1 MVFQDFLEKSA
12 FAILSS
18 TVAYDL
24 LVLNSPHLMREEAQI
39 NESFPELFG
48 FSSLSVW
55 NFALCAIEKLYMMMT
70 S

>member
-12 FAILSS
+12 FAVLSS

-24 LVLNSPHLMREEAQI
+24 LVLNSPHLMRKEAQI
-39 NESFPELFG
+39 NYSFPELFG
-48 FSSLSVW
+48 FGSLSVW
-55 NFALCAIEKLYMMMT
+55 NLAFCAIEKLYMMMT